1 MEFAKTG
8 NATLLGR
15 APLSESEEK
24 AKMLIATDYAR
35 KMSLDMRMISDKYED
50 HPDNKASHCAMKINE
65 YYQKYKAQKGTQFVF
80 SDLGTYKPNEWN
92 PYTEI
97 KRKLVEDYGIPPNEI
112 RFIQEAKNDKMRK
125 QLISDTNEGKIR
137 VLFGST
143 DMLGTGVN
151 AQKKAV
157 AVHHLDTPWRPSDLQ
172 QRDGRA
178 IRKGNEV
185 AKYFADNKVDVI
197 IYAVEKS
204 LDSYKFNL
212 LFNKQLFIDQLKN
225 NKLGKRTIDE
235 GAMDEKSGMNYSE
248 YVAILSGNTDLLE
261 KAKLEKKIGALE
273 SEKQTF
279 LRSKYTSKNRLDN
292 LCSDLKALQDRLYRF
307 QTDWQN
313 FSDKAVRRE
322 DGSVVN
328 ALRLD
333 GLDEKSSV
341 KQLAQK
347 LQDYVQNART
357 KGEYQEI
364 GSIYGFQILVKTEVS
379 KKDELD
385 LKENRF
391 FVQGEGGIKYTY
403 NNGRLASDPN
413 LAVMNF
419 VNAIEKIPAMME
431 KEEKEIAL
439 VQKDIP
445 LLKEIIEKVWG
456 KETQL
461 SELKTELS
469 ALDRK
474 IQLSLSSDTPQ
485 EAQEGAEKQ
494 EVQEAE
500 ELNKELSQ
508 ESQKS
513 ETQEVPTPTK
523 EFVRETLNR
532 NSRGFKM

>member
-1 MEFAKTG
+1 
-8 NATLLGR
+8 
-15 APLSESEEK
+15 
-24 AKMLIATDYAR
+24 
-35 KMSLDMRMISDKYED
+35 
-50 HPDNKASHCAMKINE
+50 
-65 YYQKYKAQKGTQFVF
+65 
-80 SDLGTYKPNEWN
+80 
-92 PYTEI
+92 
-97 KRKLVEDYGIPPNEI
+97 
-112 RFIQEAKNDKMRK
+112 MRK

-292 LCSDLKALQDRLYRF
+292 LCSDLNALQDRLYRF

-328 ALRLD
+328 ALHLD

-347 LQDYVQNART
+347 LQDYAQNAR
-357 KGEYQEI
+357 
-364 GSIYGFQILVKTEVS
+364 
-379 KKDELD
+379 
-385 LKENRF
+385 
-391 FVQGEGGIKYTY
+391 
-403 NNGRLASDPN
+403 
-413 LAVMNF
+413 
-419 VNAIEKIPAMME
+419 
-431 KEEKEIAL
+431 
-439 VQKDIP
+439 
-445 LLKEIIEKVWG
+445 
-456 KETQL
+456 
-461 SELKTELS
+461 
-469 ALDRK
+469 
-474 IQLSLSSDTPQ
+474 
-485 EAQEGAEKQ
+485 
-494 EVQEAE
+494 
-500 ELNKELSQ
+500 
-508 ESQKS
+508 
-513 ETQEVPTPTK
+513 
-523 EFVRETLNR
+523 
-532 NSRGFKM
+532 